1 MAFSHARPPLVAL
14 LAFILTA
21 CGASDDGT
29 LERIRE
35 EGVVRV
41 GFADEAPYAYLN
53 DRGELVGSEVSL
65 ARAVFSRLG
74 VPELD
79 PVNLAF
85 SDLIPALEEQRVDVV
100 IAGMFITPDRCRRVA
115 FSDPTYAAPTLL
127 GVAHG
132 NPMGLHNYSDA
143 LRANAVVGV
152 LAGSVEAEHA
162 RDAGLPPNAIL
173 ELGQPFDLVDA
184 LARGTI
190 DAFVLTSPSVR
201 SLNAA
206 DAQVP
211 FETSDPFIPI
221 VGERPAV
228 GAGGFAVRLES
239 RALRAAV
246 NEEVVRLRASGELD
260 RLMAPFGL
268 GERERQAAAGLSA
281 SELCRP
287 ME

>member
-1 MAFSHARPPLVAL
+1 MASSRRPLLVPL
-14 LAFILTA
+14 LALIVTA

-35 EGVVRV
+35 ERVVRV
-41 GFADEAPYAYLN
+41 GFADEPPYAYLD

-65 ARAVFSRLG
+65 ARVVFSRLG
-74 VPELD
+74 VPELE
-79 PVNLAF
+79 PVNLGF
-85 SDLIPALEEQRVDVV
+85 GDLIPALEEQRVDVV

-127 GVAHG
+127 GVARG
-132 NPMGLHNYSDA
+132 NPMGLHNYHDA
-143 LRANAVVGV
+143 RRANAVIGV

-162 RDAGLPPNAIL
+162 RHAGLPRDAIV
-173 ELGQPFDLVDA
+173 ELGQASDLVDA

-190 DAFVLTSPSVR
+190 DAFVLTSLSVR

-221 VGERPAV
+221 VGERPAA

-239 RALRAAV
+239 RSLHAAV
-246 NEEVVRLRASGELD
+246 NEEVDRLRASGELD
-260 RLMAPFGL
+260 RLAAPFGV
-268 GERERQAAAGLSA
+268 GERELQAAAGLSA
-281 SELCRP
+281 NELCGP